1 MRPPLR
7 LRLSSGQV
15 AALEAHYRW
24 TRTPAERTR
33 CQIILLSH
41 QGYTPS
47 AIATI
52 VRVNPTTVRGTLHR
66 YEREGLRGLQR
77 RPIPG
82 RPPKVTP
89 AWERLLL
96 RLIEQGP
103 RRVGVQRT
111 ARTAPALR
119 TYLGEQT
126 GIPVSEE
133 TVRIYLHR
141 HGYVTG
147 RPTWTVQHLA
157 RREPAYQA
165 RSAAP
170 RRSKPTPRL
179 G

>member
-15 AALEAHYRW
+15 AALEAHYRR

-41 QGYTPS
+41 QGYAPP

-52 VRVNPTTVRGTLHR
+52 VRVDPTTVRRTLHR
-66 YEREGLRGLQR
+66 YEREGLRGLR
-77 RPIPG
+77 NRPIPG

-96 RLIEQGP
+96 RLIEQDP

-111 ARTAPALR
+111 AWTVPALR
-119 TYLGEQT
+119 TYLADQT
-126 GIPVSEE
+126 GIRVSEE
-133 TVRIYLHR
+133 TVRVYLHR

-147 RPTWTVQHLA
+147 RPTWTVRHLA
-157 RREPAYQA
+157 RRDPAYQA
-165 RSAAP
+165 KSVAP
-170 RRSKPTPRL
+170 RRSN
-179 G
+179 